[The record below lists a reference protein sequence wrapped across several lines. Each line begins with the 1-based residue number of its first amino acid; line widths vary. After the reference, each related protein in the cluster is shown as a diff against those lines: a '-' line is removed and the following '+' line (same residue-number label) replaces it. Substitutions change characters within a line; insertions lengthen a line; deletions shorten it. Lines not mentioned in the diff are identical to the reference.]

1 MNFLVK
7 KLFSKCEHIRVKLRI
22 YSHLL
27 NKSLAENFPFFV
39 SWILLVLPLNL
50 ARFSLNLIVSL
61 AYILHQSTLD
71 TD

>member
-27 NKSLAENFPFFV
+27 NKSLAENFTFFV

-50 ARFSLNLIVSL
+50 ARLNLIVSL